1 MRQQAI
7 AFRAGKLTLE
17 GVVTLPA
24 TAPGPFPGVALC
36 HPHPMFGGSMDSPI
50 ILALSAALIE
60 VGAATLRFNFRG
72 VGSSEGQFDRGEREQ
87 DDLKAA
93 VDTLRRW
100 PGVNGKRIGVAGVS
114 FGAVVALEAARNLKP
129 VGAVAALAPTL
140 GGVRRAKLDR
150 FKGHKLVVVGDR
162 DLLVPH
168 EELAGLVAEMPP
180 PTEWEVMAGA
190 DHGFAG
196 QEAAAAE
203 RAAGFL
209 AGVLA

>member
-1 MRQQAI
+1 MKQQAI

-17 GVVTLPA
+17 GVVTLPSNS
-24 TAPGPFPGVALC
+24 PGPSAGVALC

-50 ILALSAALIE
+50 VQALCSALNGM
-60 VGAATLRFNFRG
+60 GAATLRFNFRG
-72 VGSSEGQFDRGEREQ
+72 VGSSEGHFDRGEAEQ

-100 PGVNGKRIGVAGVS
+100 PGVDGKRIGVAGVS
-114 FGAVVALEAARNLKP
+114 FGAVVALEAVRKLKP
-129 VGAVAALAPTL
+129 VGALAVLAPTL
-140 GGVRRAKLDR
+140 SGVRRARLDKFR
-150 FKGHKLVVVGDR
+150 GPKLVVVGDR

-180 PTEWEVMAGA
+180 PTEWEVMPGA
-190 DHGFAG
+190 DHTFAG
-196 QEAAAAE
+196 VEASAAE

-209 AGVLA
+209 AAALG